1 MVAISDPKRKSGISI
16 LGDAP
21 WGTHFCQF
29 YQTKQDLIEILVP
42 YFKTGLEN
50 NEFCMWVTSEPLT
63 VEEARA
69 ELQRAVK
76 DLDQYNKKG
85 QIEILDFSQWY
96 TRTGKFDADKVVRG
110 WVDKEQQA
118 RKNGFE
124 GLRLAGN
131 TFWIEHKDWKSFSD
145 YEATINTVIHN
156 YHMLAICP
164 YSLDKCDANDI
175 LDVFSTHQFALINRN
190 GKWAIIESTERKQV
204 EEALRDSERQYRT
217 LFESAND
224 AILIFEPEN
233 EIILEA
239 NQKACETYGFAKKEL
254 VGMSLKKLTLDVA
267 RGDQQVAELLQTGTY
282 RNFETVH
289 LRADGTPIDF
299 LASSSVIDYRGQ
311 RAILSVMRDV
321 TERKQAQKAV
331 QESEQCLRTIVEASL
346 DAIVAVNAEGRIVL
360 FNDAAQD
367 LFQYS
372 KEDALRQP
380 AKILLRE
387 ETGQIHQER
396 LERFLNAGVGRCGHI
411 GRRMEKV
418 FRRKDGSLFE
428 GEVSM
433 SGGRLDGLRLVVLAV
448 HDITERKRA
457 EEQIQSLSRFPAEN
471 PNPILRLQRDGTL
484 IYANPGARPLLQLW
498 GGEVGQRVP
507 ADWARLVAD
516 SLASGAGKEVEVACD
531 QRVYSFILAPIQTA
545 GYVNAYGRDITERKR
560 AEEAL
565 RESEERWRSLTEY
578 SPDHIMLLDL
588 DSTILF
594 INRTVPDLTKGEVIG
609 TSYLKYVPPEYHQ
622 IALDCYKR
630 VLANRRSESYSVAY
644 KTKEGE
650 VRYFHVRV
658 GPICK
663 NGQVVAFIS
672 TSTDITERKR
682 AEEALHESEERY
694 RSLVEAAPDVIYTV
708 SAEDGSLT
716 SLNPAFETLT
726 GWSRAEW
733 LGKPLVGIVH
743 PDDLPVAVETLQ
755 KASRGETQPPY
766 ELRVLSKSGKYLVGE
781 FTSTPHVKDGKVVGE
796 LGIARDITERKRTE
810 ERLRWAK
817 EEWERTFD
825 AVPDLIALLDEDY
838 RIVRV
843 NRALAERLG
852 LQAGECVG
860 LTCYK
865 AIHGMDKPPDICPY
879 MNGLLD
885 GKEHV
890 AELALERLGGDFL
903 VTHSPLRDVSGRPV
917 GSAIVARDITAR
929 KQAEE
934 ALRESEDRYRD
945 LVEHSEDL
953 ICTHDL
959 EGRILSLNEP
969 PAKVLGYTRSEIL
982 GMKLQD
988 ILAPEVRHE
997 CDEYLARIQRV
1008 GAAQGL
1014 MLVQSKSGD
1023 KRLWEYHNTL
1033 RTEGVATPIVRG
1045 LAHDITERKRAEEA
1059 LRESQGM
1066 FQKAFHASPDTMVL
1080 HSLSEGRHMDVN
1092 ESFLRLVGY
1101 RREELVGRTAMDLG
1115 LWWDL
1120 AQGDEYL
1127 RILREQ
1133 GRVRDLE
1140 ICVRT
1145 KSGEACTLLLSAE
1158 VIEIAG
1164 QDCVVAIGKDISH
1177 RKLAEQERLHLEEQ
1191 LRQAQ
1196 KMEAVG
1202 RLAGGVA
1209 HDFNNILMVI
1219 NGYVQLVLRKL
1230 SPRHPLRQN
1239 LNEIRKAG
1247 ERAASLTGQLLA
1259 FSRRQILVPRI
1270 LDLNKVVADTKE
1282 MLRRVIGEDVE
1293 LVIRQGHKLAKVLA
1307 DPGQIAQ
1314 VLVNLAVN
1322 ARDAMP
1328 GGGRLTIET
1337 GNVDLREAETGDLPG
1352 AAPGPYV
1359 TLAVSDTG
1367 VGMSKEVMEH
1377 MFEPFFTTRERGKG
1391 TGLGLSMVYGVVKQS
1406 GGYVRVQSEPGQ
1418 GSAFRI
1424 YLPCARVGSGE
1435 PAARSTK
1442 ARLAKGRETILVVE
1456 DELAVRQVV
1465 AATLRSSGYKVLEAG
1480 SGEEAMR
1487 RLRRHDGPLHLVLSD
1502 LVMPRMNGRKVADSV
1517 RTLYPEV
1524 KVVFMSGYTDD
1535 ALLRHGVSDT
1545 QGSFL
1550 QKPFTMETL
1559 TQEVREVLKPSQ

>member
-69 ELQRAVK
+69 ELQKAVK

-124 GLRLAGN
+124 GLRLTGN

-145 YEATINTVIHN
+145 YEATINNVIHN

-267 RGDQQVAELLQTGTY
+267 RGEQQVAELLRTGTY
-282 RNFETVH
+282 GNFETVH

-299 LASSSVIDYRGQ
+299 LASSSVIDYGGQ

-331 QESEQCLRTIVEASL
+331 QESEERLRTIVEASL

-372 KEDALRQP
+372 KEDALKQP

-387 ETGQIHQER
+387 EMGQIHQER
-396 LERFLNAGVGRCGHI
+396 LERFLNVGVGQCGHI
-411 GRRMEKV
+411 GRRMDKV

-428 GEVSM
+428 GEASM

-448 HDITERKRA
+448 HDITERKR
-457 EEQIQSLSRFPAEN
+457 
-471 PNPILRLQRDGTL
+471 
-484 IYANPGARPLLQLW
+484 
-498 GGEVGQRVP
+498 
-507 ADWARLVAD
+507 
-516 SLASGAGKEVEVACD
+516 
-531 QRVYSFILAPIQTA
+531 
-545 GYVNAYGRDITERKR
+545 
-560 AEEAL
+560 
-565 RESEERWRSLTEY
+565 
-578 SPDHIMLLDL
+578 
-588 DSTILF
+588 
-594 INRTVPDLTKGEVIG
+594 
-609 TSYLKYVPPEYHQ
+609 
-622 IALDCYKR
+622 
-630 VLANRRSESYSVAY
+630 
-644 KTKEGE
+644 
-650 VRYFHVRV
+650 
-658 GPICK
+658 
-663 NGQVVAFIS
+663 
-672 TSTDITERKR
+672 
-682 AEEALHESEERY
+682 
-694 RSLVEAAPDVIYTV
+694 
-708 SAEDGSLT
+708 
-716 SLNPAFETLT
+716 
-726 GWSRAEW
+726 
-733 LGKPLVGIVH
+733 
-743 PDDLPVAVETLQ
+743 
-755 KASRGETQPPY
+755 
-766 ELRVLSKSGKYLVGE
+766 
-781 FTSTPHVKDGKVVGE
+781 
-796 LGIARDITERKRTE
+796 TE
-810 ERLRWAK
+810 E
-817 EEWERTFD
+817 T
-825 AVPDLIALLDEDY
+825 
-838 RIVRV
+838 
-843 NRALAERLG
+843 
-852 LQAGECVG
+852 
-860 LTCYK
+860 
-865 AIHGMDKPPDICPY
+865 
-879 MNGLLD
+879 
-885 GKEHV
+885 
-890 AELALERLGGDFL
+890 
-903 VTHSPLRDVSGRPV
+903 
-917 GSAIVARDITAR
+917 
-929 KQAEE
+929 
-934 ALRESEDRYRD
+934 
-945 LVEHSEDL
+945 
-953 ICTHDL
+953 
-959 EGRILSLNEP
+959 
-969 PAKVLGYTRSEIL
+969 
-982 GMKLQD
+982 
-988 ILAPEVRHE
+988 
-997 CDEYLARIQRV
+997 
-1008 GAAQGL
+1008 
-1014 MLVQSKSGD
+1014 
-1023 KRLWEYHNTL
+1023 
-1033 RTEGVATPIVRG
+1033 
-1045 LAHDITERKRAEEA
+1045 
-1059 LRESQGM
+1059 LRESQEM
-1066 FQKAFHASPDTMVL
+1066 FQKAFQASPDTMVL

-1092 ESFLRLVGY
+1092 ESFLRLIGY

-1120 AQGDEYL
+1120 AQGNEYL
-1127 RILREQ
+1127 RVLREQ

-1145 KSGEACTLLLSAE
+1145 KSGEARTLLLSAE

-1164 QDCVVAIGKDISH
+1164 QDCVVAIGKDISE
-1177 RKLAEQERLHLEEQ
+1177 RKQAEQERMRLEEQ

-1196 KMEAVG
+1196 KIEAVG

-1328 GGGRLTIET
+1328 GGGRLTVET

-1359 TLAVSDTG
+1359 MLAVSDTG
-1367 VGMSKEVMEH
+1367 VGISKEVMEH
-1377 MFEPFFTTRERGKG
+1377 MFEPFFTTREQGKG

-1406 GGYVRVQSEPGQ
+1406 GGYVLVQSEPGQ

-1424 YLPCARVGSGE
+1424 YLPCAQVGSGK
-1435 PAARSTK
+1435 PAARSAK

-1465 AATLRSSGYKVLEAG
+1465 AATLRSWVE
-1480 SGEEAMR
+1480 
-1487 RLRRHDGPLHLVLSD
+1487 
-1502 LVMPRMNGRKVADSV
+1502 SV
-1517 RTLYPEV
+1517 NFC
-1524 KVVFMSGYTDD
+1524 K
-1535 ALLRHGVSDT
+1535 
-1545 QGSFL
+1545 
-1550 QKPFTMETL
+1550 
-1559 TQEVREVLKPSQ
+1559 